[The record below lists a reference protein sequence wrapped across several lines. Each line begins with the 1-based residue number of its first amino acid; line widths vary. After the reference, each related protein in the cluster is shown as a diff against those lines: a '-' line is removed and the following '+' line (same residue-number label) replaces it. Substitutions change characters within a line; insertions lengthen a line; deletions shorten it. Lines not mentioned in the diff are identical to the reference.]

1 MDNRKFIL
9 FIALSTLI
17 LLGYTQLVAFFFP
30 APPRPPVAQQNDDKG
45 EDKGDGKAKPPEQ
58 QPAVAANQ
66 EDTEQA
72 GEQPDQP
79 DEPDQVNPAA
89 QPGGMAAA
97 IPQAPLQRVVL
108 GSLDR
113 KSGARMAVTLVNRG
127 AAIERIELNN
137 PRYLDIN
144 DRIGYLGHLSP
155 KNVNGGGCE
164 VQVVVPGSPAAIAGL
179 QPGDAITAID
189 GAAIKSD
196 ADLLLALSK
205 TRPGDTIKL
214 TIERGPAAARKSL
227 QVSATLTREP
237 LQVVRPE
244 LGAEPQEAL
253 KPGVDQLSYVMTLE
267 RLGADE
273 LLPKETELEGISLRE
288 ANWEVTKQSPW
299 EVEFTRDIPDRQ
311 ISVVKRYRLVQTP
324 TDRIDDDDFKA
335 YHLEF
340 DIEIRNSAAEPRE
353 ISYRLD
359 GPTGMLTEG
368 WWYTRKI
375 TREGKVFGT
384 AGLRDVALQTE
395 KKTFCVAGLTIVK
408 NEDSEK
414 TQRNALEQSGDQTN
428 RLAYIGVDTQYFA
441 SVLIPQND
449 SGQQRYA
456 FWEGV
461 AVGTKPEDKAKLQLT
476 NITSRVISKKRSIAA
491 GQSLKHSFVL
501 FAGPKRPSLLAQY
514 GPEDYPGDVTLK
526 SLIYYGWPIWS
537 WFAVP
542 LSQLLHLFYVVVRN
556 YGIAIIMLTVVVRLC
571 MFPLSRKQALN
582 AQKMQELQ
590 PEMKRIAEKYK
601 KELDKRSKAMQD
613 LYRKHNY
620 SPLAGCLPMFI
631 QLPIFIGLYR
641 SLMVDIELRQAPLI
655 PGIHWCSNLAAP
667 DMLLYW
673 KDFLPILVSETGFLG
688 PYLNILPLITVGL
701 FIWQQK
707 MFMPPPAD
715 DQAAMQQKMMQY
727 MMIFM
732 GFMFFKVPSGLC
744 LYFIASSLWGIAE
757 RKILPKKDAPS
768 TPTKTSEP
776 KAGSSKKQTVPPQ
789 SNNGASGGGNKRRKK
804 QKR

>member
-17 LLGYTQLVAFFFP
+17 LLGYTQLMAVLFP
-30 APPRPPVAQQNDDKG
+30 PPPRPQVAQKKDDKG
-45 EDKGDGKAKPPEQ
+45 DDKAKPPKQ

-66 EDTEQA
+66 QHTDQP

-79 DEPDQVNPAA
+79 EPQDQAKPPA
-89 QPGGMAAA
+89 QPAGAAAAA
-97 IPQAPLQRVVL
+97 IAQAPLQRVVL

-144 DRIGYLGHLSP
+144 DRTGYLGHLSP
-155 KNVNGGGCE
+155 KNVASGGCE

-179 QPGDAITAID
+179 QVGDVITAID

-196 ADLLLALSK
+196 ADLQPALGK
-205 TRPGDTIKL
+205 TEPGDTVKL
-214 TIERGPAAARKSL
+214 TVERGPAAARKSI
-227 QVSATLTREP
+227 QISATLKREP
-237 LQVVRPE
+237 LQLVRPE
-244 LGAEPQEAL
+244 LGTEPQEAL

-273 LLPKETELEGISLRE
+273 LLPKETELKGISLRD
-288 ANWEVTKQSPW
+288 ANWEITKQSPW
-299 EVEFTRDIPDRQ
+299 EVEFTREIPDRQ
-311 ISVVKRYRLVQTP
+311 IAVVKRYRLVQVSK
-324 TDRIDDDDFKA
+324 DHLADDDFKA

-340 DIEIRNSAAEPRE
+340 DIEIRNSAPEPRE

-375 TREGKVFGT
+375 TREGRVIGT
-384 AGLRDVALQTE
+384 PGLRDVALRTE
-395 KKTFCVAGLTIVK
+395 NKTFCVAGVSIVK
-408 NEDSEK
+408 NQEK
-414 TQRNALEQSGDQTN
+414 GETQRNALEQSGGAVN

-449 SGQQRYA
+449 KGEQRYA

-461 AVGTKPEDKAKLQLT
+461 AVGTKPDDKARLQLT
-476 NITSRVISKKRSIAA
+476 NITSRLVSMKRTVAA
-491 GQSLKHSFVL
+491 GETLKHSFVL

-526 SLIYYGWPIWS
+526 SLIYYGWSIWS

-542 LSQLLHLFYVVVRN
+542 LSQLLHLFYAVVRN
-556 YGIAIIMLTVVVRLC
+556 YGIAVIMLTVLVRLC

-641 SLMVDIELRQAPLI
+641 ALMVDIELRQAPLI

-673 KDFLPILVSETGFLG
+673 KDWLPILVGETGFLG
-688 PYLNILPLITVGL
+688 PYLNILPLMTVGL
-701 FIWQQK
+701 FVWQQK

-715 DQAAMQQKMMQY
+715 DNAAMQQKMMQY

-732 GFMFFKVPSGLC
+732 AFLFFKVPSGLC

-768 TPTKTSEP
+768 APTKASDT
-776 KAGSSKKQTVPPQ
+776 KAGSSTKQTVPPQ
-789 SNNGASGGGNKRRKK
+789 SNNGASGRGNKRRKK